1 MAKVGSL
8 FKLGSYSMLS
18 LLQIGKS
25 KVSLILQSPM
35 PGLSEEAPFN
45 RCQPGAPSVKP
56 ERNFTDGTL

>member
-1 MAKVGSL
+1 
-8 FKLGSYSMLS
+8 MLS
-18 LLQIGKS
+18 LLQIGKFEGITDPS
-25 KVSLILQSPM
+25 IPM